1 MILFALSLG
10 IMKGRVYTRKGRFVL
25 ALHIHFVGIKGTG
38 MSALAQIS
46 AQIEG
51 ATISG
56 SDVEESFYTDSVLKR
71 AQIPVLSFSPSN
83 VENADLVVTSAA
95 YTNQHPE
102 ISRALELNT
111 PVLTYPQYLGRLLSK
126 KRGISVTGTH
136 GKTTTTA
143 MIGLVMLQAKL
154 DPTIVV
160 GSDVPSIG
168 GNAHS
173 GLGEFFLAESCE
185 YRRHFLNYSPEHL
198 IITNIEFDHPD
209 YFNDLADVI
218 SAFAE
223 LAKKV
228 PEHGHIYIWA
238 EDPNRESIIASA
250 PITTFGLS
258 ESADVRATEIVFK
271 DERSSMKIM
280 FKGQFV
286 GNLDLNV
293 AGRHNI
299 INALATIAV
308 CQEIGI
314 PIEQIL
320 SSLSLFNGT
329 KRRFEH
335 LGSNQNGALIV
346 DDYAH
351 HPTEIRTTLEGARLS
366 FPDRRIR
373 AIFQPH
379 TFSRTEKLLLEF
391 SQAFQEADEV
401 VIADIFS
408 SAREQGQHAVSA
420 VTLAKLIQQQGIP
433 ASYIGTLD
441 EIKVYLAKTISP
453 EDLVLTLG
461 AGDIYKVGLG
471 IVS

>member
-1 MILFALSLG
+1 MG
-10 IMKGRVYTRKGRFVL
+10 
-25 ALHIHFVGIKGTG
+25 LHIHFVGIKGTG

-46 AQIEG
+46 ARIEG

-56 SDVEESFYTDSVLKR
+56 SDVEESFFTDSVLKR

-83 VENADLVVTSAA
+83 VEKADLVVASAA

-102 ISRALELNT
+102 IARALELNI
-111 PVLTYPQYLGRLLSK
+111 PVLTYPQFLGRLLSK
-126 KRGISVTGTH
+126 KRGISVSGTH

-143 MIGLVMLQAKL
+143 MLGMVMLNASF

-173 GLGEFFLAESCE
+173 GTGEFFVAESCE

-209 YFNDLADVI
+209 YFQDLDDVI
-218 SAFAE
+218 SAFSE
-223 LAKKV
+223 LAQKV
-228 PEHGHIYIWA
+228 PERGHIYIWA
-238 EDPNRESIIASA
+238 EDPNCQAIHGSA

-258 ESADVRATEIVFK
+258 EAADVRATEILFR
-271 DERSSMKIM
+271 DEQSSMKIM
-280 FKGQFV
+280 LKGQYV
-286 GNLDLNV
+286 GDLDLHV

-299 INALATIAV
+299 LNALATIAV
-308 CQEIGI
+308 CHEIGI
-314 PIEQIL
+314 PIKEVL
-320 SSLSLFNGT
+320 DSLSKFTGT

-335 LGSNQNGALIV
+335 LGCNTNGALIV

-373 AIFQPH
+373 AVFQPH
-379 TFSRTEKLLLEF
+379 TFSRTEKLLQEF
-391 SQAFQEADEV
+391 SLAFQSADEV
-401 VIADIFS
+401 VIADVFA
-408 SAREQGQHAVSA
+408 SAREQGQQTVSA
-420 VTLAKLIQQQGIP
+420 HTLAELIQKQGIQ
-433 ASYIGTLD
+433 ARYIGTLD
-441 EIKVYLAKTISP
+441 DIKHYLAQTLAP

-461 AGDIYKVGLG
+461 AGDVYKVGLG

>member
-1 MILFALSLG
+1 MG
-10 IMKGRVYTRKGRFVL
+10 GRVISRKGRYAL

-51 ATISG
+51 ATITG
-56 SDVEESFYTDSVLKR
+56 SDVEETFYTDSVLKR
-71 AQIPVLSFSPSN
+71 ANIPVLGFSPTN
-83 VENADLVVTSAA
+83 VENADLVVASAA
-95 YTNQHPE
+95 YTDNHPE
-102 ISRALELNT
+102 ISRAKELNI

-126 KRGISVTGTH
+126 KRAISVSGTH
-136 GKTTTTA
+136 GKTSTTA
-143 MIGLVMLQAKL
+143 MMGLVMLQAGL

-173 GLGEFFLAESCE
+173 GKGEFFLAESCE

-198 IITNIEFDHPD
+198 VITNIEFDHPD
-209 YFNDLADVI
+209 YFNDLDDVI
-218 SAFAE
+218 MAFAE

-228 PEHGHIYIWA
+228 PAHGHIYMWDD
-238 EDPNRESIIASA
+238 DPNRKYIISDA

-258 ESADVRATEIVFK
+258 ESADVRATDIIFQ
-271 DERSSMKIM
+271 DEQSLMKIM
-280 FKGQFV
+280 LKGQYV
-286 GNLDLNV
+286 GDLNLHV
-293 AGRHNI
+293 VGRHNV
-299 INALATIAV
+299 INALATIAL
-308 CQEIGI
+308 CHQIGI
-314 PIEQIL
+314 PIEKIL
-320 SSLSLFNGT
+320 HSLSQFNGT

-335 LGSNQNGALIV
+335 IGSNKNGALIV

-373 AIFQPH
+373 AVFQPH

-391 SQAFQEADEV
+391 SQAFKGADEV
-401 VIADIFS
+401 VIADIFA
-408 SAREQGQHAVSA
+408 SARENENNTVSA
-420 VTLAKLIQQQGIP
+420 PNLAKLIQKQGIQ
-433 ASYIGTLD
+433 ARYIGTLED
-441 EIKVYLAKTISP
+441 IAVYLSNTLSP
-453 EDLVLTLG
+453 KDLVLTLG
-461 AGDIYKVGLG
+461 AGDIYKVGAG

>member
-1 MILFALSLG
+1 MEGTIA
-10 IMKGRVYTRKGRFVL
+10 L

-46 AQIEG
+46 TQIEG
-51 ATISG
+51 ATVTG
-56 SDVEESFYTDSVLKR
+56 SDVEECFYTDSVLER
-71 AQIPVLSFSPSN
+71 AHIPVLGFSPKN
-83 VENADLVVTSAA
+83 VETANLVVTSAA
-95 YTNQHPE
+95 YTHLHPE
-102 ISRALELNT
+102 IARARELNIEI
-111 PVLTYPQYLGRLLSK
+111 LTYPQYLGRLLSK

-143 MIGLVMLQAKL
+143 MMGLVMLHAGL

-173 GLGEFFLAESCE
+173 GQGEFFLAESCE

-198 IITNIEFDHPD
+198 VITNIEFDHPD
-209 YFNDLADVI
+209 YFTDLDDVI
-218 SAFAE
+218 LAFSE

-228 PEHGHIYIWA
+228 PAHGHIYVWE
-238 EDPNRESIIASA
+238 EDPNRKSLVSDA

-258 ESADVRATEIVFK
+258 ESADVRATEIIFQ

-280 FKGQFV
+280 LKGQYA
-286 GNLDLNV
+286 GDLNLHV

-299 INALATIAV
+299 INALATIAL
-308 CQEIGI
+308 CHEIGI
-314 PIEQIL
+314 PIDVIL
-320 SSLSLFNGT
+320 FNLSLFNGT

-335 LGSNQNGALIV
+335 IGSNQNGAMIV

-366 FPDRRIR
+366 FPNRRIR

-379 TFSRTEKLLLEF
+379 TFSRTEKLLHEF
-391 SQAFQEADEV
+391 SRAFQGADEV
-401 VIADIFS
+401 VIADIFA
-408 SAREQGQHAVSA
+408 SARELEHYTVSA
-420 VTLAKLIQQQGIP
+420 SNLAELIQEQGIKARYIGPLDDIGVYLTDTLA
-433 ASYIGTLD
+433 
-441 EIKVYLAKTISP
+441 P

>member
-1 MILFALSLG
+1 
-10 IMKGRVYTRKGRFVL
+10 
-25 ALHIHFVGIKGTG
+25 

-71 AQIPVLSFSPSN
+71 AQIPVLGFSPEN

-102 ISRALELNT
+102 ISRARELNI

-126 KRGISVTGTH
+126 KRGISVSGTH

-143 MIGLVMLQAKL
+143 MMGLVMLQAGL

-173 GLGEFFLAESCE
+173 GKGEFFLAESCE

-198 IITNIEFDHPD
+198 VITNIEFDHPD
-209 YFNDLADVI
+209 YFKDLDDVI

-223 LAKKV
+223 LARKV
-228 PEHGHIYIWA
+228 PAHGHIYVWD
-238 EDPNRESIIASA
+238 EDPNRKSIQSDA

-258 ESADVRATEIVFK
+258 ESADVRATEIIFQ

-280 FKGQFV
+280 LKGQYV
-286 GNLDLNV
+286 GDLNLHV

-299 INALATIAV
+299 INALATIAL
-308 CQEIGI
+308 CHEIGI
-314 PIEQIL
+314 PIKMIL
-320 SSLSLFNGT
+320 FSLGLFNGT

-335 LGSNQNGALIV
+335 IGSNKNGALIV

-366 FPDRRIR
+366 FPNRRIR

-379 TFSRTEKLLLEF
+379 TFSRTEKLLHEF
-391 SQAFQEADEV
+391 SQSFQGADEV
-401 VIADIFS
+401 VVADIFA
-408 SAREQGQHAVSA
+408 SAREQEHYSVSS
-420 VTLAKLIQQQGIP
+420 VTLADLIVKQGIN
-433 ASYIGTLD
+433 ARYIGTLD
-441 EIKVYLAKTISP
+441 EIRTYLSDTLAP

>member
-1 MILFALSLG
+1 
-10 IMKGRVYTRKGRFVL
+10 
-25 ALHIHFVGIKGTG
+25 

-46 AQIEG
+46 AQIEE
-51 ATISG
+51 AIITG
-56 SDVEESFYTDSVLKR
+56 SDVEESFFTDTVLKR
-71 AQIPVLSFSPSN
+71 AQIPVLGFSPSN
-83 VENADLVVTSAA
+83 VENADLVVASAA
-95 YTNQHPE
+95 YTDKHPE
-102 ISRALELNT
+102 IARALELNI

-143 MIGLVMLQAKL
+143 MIGLVMLQTGL

-173 GLGEFFLAESCE
+173 GAGEFFLAESCE

-209 YFNDLADVI
+209 YFHDLADVV

-228 PEHGHIYIWA
+228 PASGRIYLWA
-238 EDPNRESIIASA
+238 EEPNKAAIVGDA

-258 ESADVRATEIVFK
+258 ESADIRATEIIFK
-271 DERSSMKIM
+271 DEKSSMKIM
-280 FKGQFV
+280 LKGQYV
-286 GNLDLNV
+286 GDLDLHV

-308 CQEIGI
+308 CHEIGI
-314 PIEQIL
+314 PMEKIL
-320 SSLSLFNGT
+320 NSLGQFSGT

-335 LGSNQNGALIV
+335 LGSNKNGALIV

-379 TFSRTEKLLLEF
+379 TFSRTEKLLIEF
-391 SQAFQEADEV
+391 SQAFQGADEV
-401 VIADIFS
+401 VIADIFA
-408 SAREQGQHAVSA
+408 SAREQEHYTVSA
-420 VTLAKLIQQQGIP
+420 VTLADMIQRQGIQ
-433 ASYIGTLD
+433 ASYIGTLN
-441 EIKVYLAKTISP
+441 EIKAYLNETLTP
-453 EDLVLTLG
+453 QDLVLTLG

>member
-1 MILFALSLG
+1 
-10 IMKGRVYTRKGRFVL
+10 
-25 ALHIHFVGIKGTG
+25 

-51 ATISG
+51 ATITG
-56 SDVEESFYTDSVLKR
+56 SDVEECFFTDSVLER
-71 AQIPVLSFSPSN
+71 AHIPVLSFAPEN
-83 VENADLVVTSAA
+83 VEKADFVVASAA
-95 YTNQHPE
+95 YTNLHPE
-102 ISRALELNT
+102 ISRALELDI

-126 KRGISVTGTH
+126 KRGISVSGTH
-136 GKTTTTA
+136 GKTSTTA
-143 MIGLVMLQAKL
+143 MIGLVMLQAGL
-154 DPTIVV
+154 DPSIVV

-173 GLGEFFLAESCE
+173 GKGEFFLAESCE

-198 IITNIEFDHPD
+198 IITNIDFDHPD
-209 YFNDLADVI
+209 YFKDLDDVI

-228 PEHGHIYIWA
+228 PAQGHIYVWE
-238 EDPNRESIIASA
+238 EDPNRNSLISEA

-258 ESADVRATEIVFK
+258 ETADVRATEIIFQ

-280 FKGQFV
+280 IKGEYV
-286 GNLDLNV
+286 GDLKLHV

-299 INALATIAV
+299 INALATIAL
-308 CQEIGI
+308 CHEIGI
-314 PIEQIL
+314 PIPVILFNL
-320 SSLSLFNGT
+320 SSFNGT

-335 LGSNQNGALIV
+335 IGSNINGALIV

-366 FPDRRIR
+366 FPHRRIR

-379 TFSRTEKLLLEF
+379 TFSRTEKLLQEF
-391 SQAFQEADEV
+391 SQSFQGADEV
-401 VIADIFS
+401 VVADIFA
-408 SAREQGQHAVSA
+408 SAREQENHTVSSLN
-420 VTLAKLIQQQGIP
+420 LADLIVKQGVK
-433 ASYIGTLD
+433 ARYIGTLED
-441 EIKVYLAKTISP
+441 IGTYLSDTLGP
-453 EDLVLTLG
+453 DDLVITLG
-461 AGDIYKVGLG
+461 AGDIYKVGIG